1 MTRTHALHRGRY
13 WLAALAALVLAGCET
28 VPVEVAPAFREEP
41 QAYEYKIGP
50 GDSLNIFVW
59 RNPEV
64 SPGAIIV
71 RPDGKFSTPLVEDLV
86 AAGKTPT
93 QLAREVEQVLSQ
105 YIKEPLVTV
114 MPGGFVGLYSE
125 QVRVVGEATEPQ
137 ALPYRTGM
145 TLLDVMIAVGGLTD
159 FADGNK
165 AVLSRP
171 ADGKWLKTLVRL
183 DDLVRD
189 GDIDANL
196 PVQPGDVLLIPES
209 WF

>member
-1 MTRTHALHRGRY
+1 
-13 WLAALAALVLAGCET
+13 
-28 VPVEVAPAFREEP
+28 VPVNPVFLEEP
-41 QAYEYKIGP
+41 GEYEYKVGP

-64 SPGAIIV
+64 SSDGLIV
-71 RPDGKFSTPLVEDLV
+71 RPDGKISTPLVEDLV

-114 MPGGFVGLYSE
+114 MPEGFVGLFSE
-125 QVRVVGEATEPQ
+125 QIRIVGEASKPQ

-165 AVLSRP
+165 AVLTRQVE
-171 ADGKWLKTLVRL
+171 GKWVKTLVRL

>member
-1 MTRTHALHRGRY
+1 MSRTTATRLGKS
-13 WLAALAALVLAGCET
+13 WLAALAALGLAGCET
-28 VPVEVAPAFREEP
+28 VPVNPVFLEEP
-41 QAYEYKIGP
+41 GEYEYKVGP

-64 SPGAIIV
+64 SSDGLIV
-71 RPDGKFSTPLVEDLV
+71 RPDGKISTPLVEDLV

-114 MPGGFVGLYSE
+114 MPEGFVGLFSE
-125 QVRVVGEATEPQ
+125 QIRIVGEASKPQ

-165 AVLSRP
+165 AVLTRQVE
-171 ADGKWLKTLVRL
+171 GKWVKTLVRL

>member
-1 MTRTHALHRGRY
+1 MSRTTATRLGKS
-13 WLAALAALVLAGCET
+13 WLAALAVLGLAGCET
-28 VPVEVAPAFREEP
+28 APVNPVFLEEP
-41 QAYEYKIGP
+41 GEYEYKVGP

-64 SPGAIIV
+64 SSDGLIV
-71 RPDGKFSTPLVEDLV
+71 RPDGKISTPLVEDLV

-114 MPGGFVGLYSE
+114 MPEGFVGLFSE
-125 QVRVVGEATEPQ
+125 QIRIVGEASKPQ

-165 AVLSRP
+165 AVLTRQVE
-171 ADGKWLKTLVRL
+171 GKWVKTLVRL